1 MALEYRMAEIK
12 DLQNIGELY
21 GEFLFSLKDLTRDP
35 YFDFETLDGRA
46 RAEILE
52 ERFRADAGMVA
63 ICLDGED
70 LVGFVSLSIQPC
82 FLIVSSVREI
92 GYIEGAYVKEGY
104 RKRGILK
111 RLESMI
117 TTYCKERGLRWVE
130 LFTLADNQMANESW
144 SRLGYG
150 NFRLQWRKDLH
161 E

>member
-12 DLQNIGELY
+12 DLQDIGELY
-21 GEFLFSLKDLTRDP
+21 GEFLFSLKDLTGDP
-35 YFDFETLDGRA
+35 YFDFETLDGKA
-46 RAEILE
+46 RTAILE
-52 ERFRADAGMVA
+52 ERFRADAGTVA
-63 ICLDGED
+63 ICLDGEKV
-70 LVGFVSLSIQPC
+70 VGFVSLAVQPC

-111 RLESMI
+111 RLESMV

-161 E
+161 G